1 MGFLRAYLK
10 QHRGTACLWAGF
22 CAVFFILFTLY
33 RLPPGAVLYG
43 TALTGTAG
51 VLVFTAGYLK
61 FRKKYR
67 LLLQA
72 ETYPRR
78 DSKLPEPESF
88 PEEQYQRMIRG
99 LQEAC
104 GDLEDGFREKYSDLV
119 DSYTIWTHQIKT
131 PIAAIRLKLSGE
143 DTEQSREIQEE
154 ILRIEQYVEMA
165 LAVLRL
171 EGEDT
176 DYVLQEYELDP
187 ILRQAV
193 RRFSTQFIRRR
204 IRLDYKP
211 TEFRVLTDEKWLLF
225 VVEQIISN
233 ALKYT
238 KKGGTVTIAMDSPG
252 ILSIKD
258 TGIGIAPEDLPRIF
272 EKGYTGYNGRKDKKA
287 SGLGLYL
294 CRKIC
299 ENLGHGIR
307 AESDPESG
315 TVIRLDLRREKLETE

>member
-1 MGFLRAYLK
+1 
-10 QHRGTACLWAGF
+10 
-22 CAVFFILFTLY
+22 
-33 RLPPGAVLYG
+33 
-43 TALTGTAG
+43 
-51 VLVFTAGYLK
+51 
-61 FRKKYR
+61 
-67 LLLQA
+67 
-72 ETYPRR
+72 
-78 DSKLPEPESF
+78 
-88 PEEQYQRMIRG
+88 MIRG

-252 ILSIKD
+252 YFPSKIRALASRRRICPGSLRKDIRGITGGKIKKPAAWVCIFAGRSAKIWD
-258 TGIGIAPEDLPRIF
+258 TGSGRNRI
-272 EKGYTGYNGRKDKKA
+272 R
-287 SGLGLYL
+287 
-294 CRKIC
+294 
-299 ENLGHGIR
+299 
-307 AESDPESG
+307 ESG